1 MNKKILAILSL
12 FLGLGIFTSFAQ
24 CNAMQHKNTCVG
36 QLADGFTFIKSYIL
50 DNKKINKNGE
60 IEYSFVFSK
69 GTLYMLTIANNLGES
84 SGVEITLY
92 DPTRKKLASN
102 YDASSDKFYP
112 IGYPCKSTGV
122 HYMTFKFKDGQEPCG
137 LSVLGFKRK

>member
-1 MNKKILAILSL
+1 MNKKILALSI
-12 FLGLGIFTSFAQ
+12 FFVLGIFTSFAQ
-24 CNAMQHKNTCVG
+24 CNAMKHKDKCVG

-50 DNKKINKNGE
+50 NKGKLNNKGE

-69 GTLYMLTIANNLGES
+69 GTLYMLTIANNLGEAD
-84 SGVEITLY
+84 GVEITLY

-102 YDASSDKFYP
+102 FDKGSGKFFP

-122 HYMTFKFKDGQEPCG
+122 HYMTFKFKKGQEPCG
-137 LSVLGFKRK
+137 LSVLGFKRQ